1 MRPDELNEECIAQ
14 LEKAGVRRRRYV
26 AVVGAGPSSP
36 VMPAG
41 AKLREQI
48 AAACGLDADD
58 PRPFWD
64 FFEDAKVKNQD
75 AFCTIINDQFQD
87 RPFLGIEAY
96 EHIVSIP
103 FKSFI
108 TLNYDSC
115 LPKAFAADTGGK
127 WEELFSIYPMRR
139 RPDGTAIGL
148 ASAVDLGH
156 KRRLVAVH
164 GYRDPNDPFW
174 PISKIVL
181 TRTDYERHYIAPETG
196 SYLGQWWKGVLSLH
210 DCLFIGTS
218 LQEPGLKSVVD
229 YLVKDGNPDFRQRRH
244 LHLKDVSL
252 RRSIQSGGR
261 LVDDY
266 PAQEMSLGFIPQIR
280 FDPKNHFSGLIEILS
295 HFSGKNSQTE
305 FEPGMPAL
313 GPIQPFNLLNP

>member
-1 MRPDELNEECIAQ
+1 MRPDELNAECIAQ
-14 LEKAGVRRRRYV
+14 LEKAGVSRRRYV

-41 AKLREQI
+41 AKLRDQI
-48 AAACGLDADD
+48 ATACGLDADD

-64 FFEDAKVKNQD
+64 FFDDAKINNPD

-87 RPFLGIEAY
+87 RPFLSLDAY
-96 EHIVSIP
+96 EHIVSIR

-115 LPKAFAADTGGK
+115 LPNAFASNTGDK
-127 WEELFSIYPMRR
+127 WEELFSIYPMRSR
-139 RPDGTAIGL
+139 IDGKPVGI

-164 GYRDPNDPFW
+164 GYRDPNDCSW
-174 PISKIVL
+174 PLSKIVL
-181 TRTDYERHYIAPETG
+181 TRSDYQRHYFSAETG
-196 SYLGQWWKGVLSLH
+196 SYLGQWWKEVLSLH

-229 YLVKDGNPDFRQRRH
+229 YLVKDGNPDFRRRQH

-252 RRSIQSGGR
+252 RRSIQSGGKF
-261 LVDDY
+261 VDDY
-266 PAQEMSLGFIPQIR
+266 PAQEMSLGVIPQIR
-280 FDPKNHFSGLIEILS
+280 FDPKKQFSGLIDILS
-295 HFSGKNSQTE
+295 RFSGKISRTE

-313 GPIQPFNLLNP
+313 GPIQPL

>member
-1 MRPDELNEECIAQ
+1 MRPDELNEECIAL
-14 LEKAGVRRRRYV
+14 LEEAGVRRGRYV

-36 VMPAG
+36 VIPAG
-41 AKLREQI
+41 TKLREQI
-48 AAACGLDADD
+48 AAACGLDAND

-64 FFEDAKVKNQD
+64 FFDDAKTRNQD
-75 AFCTIINDQFQD
+75 AFCSIIKEQFQD
-87 RPFLGIEAY
+87 RPFLRLDAY
-96 EHIVSIP
+96 DHIVSIR

-115 LPKAFAADTGGK
+115 LPTAFAADTGEK

-139 RPDGTAIGL
+139 RPDGTTVGL

-164 GYRDPNDPFW
+164 GYRDPNDPSW
-174 PISKIVL
+174 PLSKIVL
-181 TRTDYERHYIAPETG
+181 TRSDYERHYFAPETG
-196 SYLGQWWKGVLSLH
+196 TYLGQWWKEVLSLY

-229 YLVKDGNPDFRQRRH
+229 YLVKDGNRSFRRRRH

-252 RRSIQSGGR
+252 RRLMQSEDR
-261 LVDDY
+261 YVDGY
-266 PAQEMSLGFIPQIR
+266 PAAELSLGVIPQIR
-280 FDPKNHFSGLIEILS
+280 FDPKTQFSGLIDILS
-295 HFSGKNSQTE
+295 RFSGKISRTE
-305 FEPGMPAL
+305 FEPGMPGL
-313 GPIQPFNLLNP
+313 GPIQPL